1 MREKNRKGFF
11 PCELARKK
19 ELEKWQKKILLAS
32 EQGKKSER
40 KKQKKIFLVSEQRK
54 KSERK
59 NRKRFSL

>member
-1 MREKNRKGFF
+1 VREKNRKGFF
-11 PCELARKK
+11 PCELAGKK

-40 KKQKKIFLVSEQRK
+40 K
-54 KSERK
+54 